1 MTKIEQQIEDRV
13 MGIKDA
19 MGFLKGVIGYEDLNV
34 VLEDLQSTQ
43 WLLNELVEDV
53 KKEIII

>member
-1 MTKIEQQIEDRV
+1 MTEFELNTEDRV
-13 MGIKDA
+13 RNIELA
-19 MGFLKGVIGYEDLNV
+19 MNFMRGVVGYEDLNV